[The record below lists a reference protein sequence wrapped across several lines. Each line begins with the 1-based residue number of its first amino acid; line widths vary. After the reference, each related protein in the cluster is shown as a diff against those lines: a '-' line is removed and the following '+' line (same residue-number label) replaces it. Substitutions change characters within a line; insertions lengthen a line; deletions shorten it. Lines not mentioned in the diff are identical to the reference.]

1 MTWVSTMF
9 HQGGPTMF
17 WIEYLAV
24 PAVVIGVLSIV
35 SLASWARWVTMALTI
50 AILGCGVYGTVH
62 NQHLLD
68 DALAREAAETPPSPY
83 LAEMR
88 DQGAVEA
95 KRPIE
100 FAGIVVGGVAVLIA
114 IGELRRRAKR

>member
-9 HQGGPTMF
+9 HQGGPTMY
-17 WIEYLAV
+17 WIEYLGV
-24 PAVVIGVLSIV
+24 PAVVIALLSIV
-35 SLASWARWVTMALTI
+35 TLASWARWATIGLTV
-50 AILGCGVYGTVH
+50 AILGCGAYGTVH
-62 NQHLLD
+62 NQHFLD
-68 DALAREAAETPPSPY
+68 EALAREAASPY

-100 FAGIVVGGVAVLIA
+100 FAGIVAGGLAVLIA
-114 IGELRRRAKR
+114 IGEIRRRAKR